1 MKQVVAAVAVVVTA
15 VSFSA
20 GTATGTK
27 VPAGL
32 NRAIAPASSTAA
44 GRPINTTPRAPIGAR
59 GVSTAA
65 LTDVVHKYCGTCHS
79 ADTTTRK
86 GNLTLVDYNVDAAP
100 DRLANSERMILK
112 LRADMMP
119 PPGAKRPGGDTLVA
133 LVETIEQTIDKV
145 AKPNAGVRTFQRMN
159 RHEYAAAVHDL
170 LDLDVDAGNWLPL
183 DQMSANFDNIGDVQA
198 ISPTLLESYMTAAD
212 AISRIAVGDR
222 NPPNIVQNYR
232 NSAYSSQHPWDH
244 VEGSPFGTH
253 GGMVETHSFP
263 ADGLYQL
270 RAEVKAAGGG
280 TYGSRL
286 QDIDVSIDG
295 QRVAL
300 LHYERGMDVSVKGA
314 DYSKDYVK
322 TEYIPIPSGQHK
334 ISVAWVRNEEGP
346 YEDLVKP
353 NLWSGASNASGSSGS
368 TETPQIEVLA
378 VVGPSKVTGI
388 SDNATRQLIF
398 SCKPATPAQARPCA
412 ESIVSRIGRRAY
424 RQPLTPHDV
433 QSVMQLYDKGASGQG
448 GFEEGVRM
456 ALEGILSSPRFVF
469 RIESQPANVA
479 PGQDYLLSDYDMASR
494 LSFFLWGTIPDDE
507 LLTAAQQHKLSDKK
521 GLEKEVKRMLADPRA
536 PSALSTRF
544 ASQWL
549 RLQDV
554 DKVHPDA
561 FFFPDYSEQIADLM
575 RKETLTFFEDM
586 VRNDKSMLTLYSANY
601 TFLNGQLAD
610 FYGIPNV
617 SGDIFRKVDYPDST
631 RRGIFGQG
639 SYLVQTSI
647 GNRTSPVLRGKWVM
661 AVAIGAPP
669 PPPPPLVPDLEQ
681 TSGSK
686 DGKAITTRERM
697 EAHRANPTCKA
708 CHQYIDPLGLAAD
721 NFDVTG
727 RFRTREN
734 LALLDTHGTMY
745 DGTPVASEADLSNAL
760 LKRPLPLVRTFT
772 QNLMAYATGRRM
784 EDADQ
789 PAIREIA
796 KNAEASGYKLSAFI
810 MGVVNSEAF
819 RYRQADPAVA
829 SDAKDK

>member
-1 MKQVVAAVAVVVTA
+1 MKQVVAAVAVA
-15 VSFSA
+15 VGAGSFWV
-20 GTATGTK
+20 GTATATK
-27 VPAGL
+27 VPAGM
-32 NRAIAPASSTAA
+32 NPPGTGSVHSIAA
-44 GRPINTTPRAPIGAR
+44 TPRSPIGAR
-59 GVSTAA
+59 GVTTAA
-65 LTDVVHKYCGTCHS
+65 LTDVVHSYCGGCHNDD
-79 ADTTTRK
+79 AATRK
-86 GNLTLVDYNVDAAP
+86 GNLTLVDYNVDAAT

-112 LRADMMP
+112 LRAAMMP
-119 PPGAKRPGGDTLVA
+119 PPGARRPGGDTLIA
-133 LVETIEQTIDKV
+133 LVETLEQIIDKA
-145 AKPNAGVRTFQRMN
+145 AKPNAGLRTFQRMN
-159 RHEYAAAVHDL
+159 RHEYTAAIHDIL
-170 LDLDVDAGNWLPL
+170 GLDVDAGDWLPL

-212 AISRIAVGDR
+212 AISRLAVGDR
-222 NPPNIVQNYR
+222 NAPNIVQNYR

-253 GGMVETHSFP
+253 GGMVVTHTFP

-300 LHYERGMDVSVKGA
+300 LHYEKGMDVSIRGA
-314 DYSKDYVK
+314 DYSKDFVK
-322 TEYIPIPSGQHK
+322 TDFLSIPAGQHK
-334 ISVAWVRNEEGP
+334 ISMAWIRNEEGP

-353 NLWSGASNASGSSGS
+353 NLWSGASNATGSSGS
-368 TETPQIEVLA
+368 TETPQLEALA

-388 SDNATRQLIF
+388 SDNATRRIVF
-398 SCKPATPAQARPCA
+398 SCKPASAAQERPCA
-412 ESIVSRIGRRAY
+412 ESIVARLGRMAY
-424 RQPLTPHDV
+424 REPLTSQDV
-433 QSVMQLYDKGASGQG
+433 QSVMQLYDKGASAQGG

-469 RIESQPANVA
+469 RIESQPANVT

-494 LSFFLWGTIPDDE
+494 LSFFLWGTIPDDA
-507 LLTAAQQHKLSDKK
+507 LLTAAQQHKLTDKK
-521 GLEKEVKRMLADPRA
+521 GLDKEVQRMLADPRA
-536 PSALSTRF
+536 PTDLANRF
-544 ASQWL
+544 AAQWL
-549 RLQDV
+549 RLQDL
-554 DKVHPDA
+554 DKVHPDK
-561 FFFPDYSEQIADLM
+561 FFFPDYSEQITSLM
-575 RKETLTFFEDM
+575 HKETLAFFEDM
-586 VRNDKSMLTLYSANY
+586 VRNDRSMLTLYSANY

-669 PPPPPLVPDLEQ
+669 PPPPPFVPDLEQ

-697 EAHRANPTCKA
+697 EMHRANPTCKA

-727 RFRTREN
+727 RYRTREN

-745 DGTPVASEADLSNAL
+745 DGTPITSESDLVNAL
-760 LKRPLPLVRTFT
+760 LKRPIPLVRTFT

-789 PAIREIA
+789 PAVREIA
-796 KNAEASGYKLSAFI
+796 KEAEANGYKLSSFI

-819 RYRQADPAVA
+819 RYRRADAVA
-829 SDAKDK
+829 ADGEKDKQR